1 MTKEIENI
9 KFGKQVAALRRAKG
23 LSQEQFSFRCN
34 INRTYMGEIERGE
47 KSPSL
52 LVIAKIAK
60 ALDISKSE
68 QICRSSRYCS
78 KGDIDIIY

>member
-1 MTKEIENI
+1 
-9 KFGKQVAALRRAKG
+9 
-23 LSQEQFSFRCN
+23 
-34 INRTYMGEIERGE
+34 MGEIERGE

-68 QICRSSRYCS
+68 LMNYE
-78 KGDIDIIY
+78 

>member
-23 LSQEQFSFRCN
+23 LSQEQISFRCN

-68 QICRSSRYCS
+68 LMNYE
-78 KGDIDIIY
+78 

>member
-47 KSPSL
+47 KSPYPL
-52 LVIAKIAK
+52 AELI
-60 ALDISKSE
+60 
-68 QICRSSRYCS
+68 
-78 KGDIDIIY
+78 

>member
-1 MTKEIENI
+1 MEAESSFYRLFLLCK
-9 KFGKQVAALRRAKG
+9 
-23 LSQEQFSFRCN
+23 EQFSFRCN
-34 INRTYMGEIERGE
+34 INRTYMGEVERGE

-68 QICRSSRYCS
+68 LMNYE
-78 KGDIDIIY
+78 

>member
-34 INRTYMGEIERGE
+34 INRTYMGEIE
-47 KSPSL
+47 SPSL

-68 QICRSSRYCS
+68 LMNYE
-78 KGDIDIIY
+78 

>member
-52 LVIAKIAK
+52 LVIAKIAR
-60 ALDISKSE
+60 LLTFPN
-68 QICRSSRYCS
+68 QNL
-78 KGDIDIIY
+78 

>member
-60 ALDISKSE
+60 IAKALDISKSE
-68 QICRSSRYCS
+68 LMNYE
-78 KGDIDIIY
+78 

>member
-34 INRTYMGEIERGE
+34 MGEIERGE

-68 QICRSSRYCS
+68 LMNYE
-78 KGDIDIIY
+78 

>member
-9 KFGKQVAALRRAKG
+9 KFGKRVADLRHTKG
-23 LSQEQFSFRCN
+23 LSQEQFSFKCN

-60 ALDISKSE
+60 GLEMTKSE
-68 QICRSSRYCS
+68 LMNYE
-78 KGDIDIIY
+78 

>member
-34 INRTYMGEIERGE
+34 INRTYMGEIERSE

-52 LVIAKIAK
+52 LVIAKIAR
-60 ALDISKSE
+60 LLTFPN
-68 QICRSSRYCS
+68 QNL
-78 KGDIDIIY
+78 

>member
-23 LSQEQFSFRCN
+23 LSQEQFSFRCK

-60 ALDISKSE
+60 VLDISKSE
-68 QICRSSRYCS
+68 LMNYE
-78 KGDIDIIY
+78 

>member
-23 LSQEQFSFRCN
+23 LSQEQFSCRCN

-68 QICRSSRYCS
+68 LMNYE
-78 KGDIDIIY
+78 